1 MNQSNALIRG
11 SLSDVSRRGGMSLAE
26 SFVGVDVVILLDVSG
41 SMVMEDS
48 RDGRSRYDVALEEL
62 AQLQANMPG
71 KLAVI
76 GFSDHPE
83 FAPSGQPFFQ
93 GGRTDLAKALQ
104 FARMADITGMR
115 FIVVSD
121 GQPDDER
128 AALDVAATYQGRIDC
143 VYVGPETDLHA
154 QEFLNRLAQA
164 HGGQKVTADR
174 VQQLAATIETLLLAA
189 R

>member
-1 MNQSNALIRG
+1 MNQNTALIRG
-11 SLSDVSRRGGMSLAE
+11 SLSDVSRREGMSLAE

-71 KLAVI
+71 KIAVI
-76 GFSDHPE
+76 GFSNYPE
-83 FAPSGQPFFQ
+83 FAPNGKPAFQ
-93 GGRTDLAKALQ
+93 GGNTDLAKALQ
-104 FARMADITGMR
+104 FARMADIVGMR

-121 GQPDDER
+121 GQPDNER
-128 AALDVAATYQGRIDC
+128 EALDVAATYQGRIDC
-143 VYVGPETDLHA
+143 VYVGPEHDRFG
-154 QEFLNRLAQA
+154 QDFLNKLAHA

-174 VQQLAATIETLLLAA
+174 VQQLAAKIETLLLSA

>member
-1 MNQSNALIRG
+1 MNQNNALIPG
-11 SLSDVSRRGGMSLAE
+11 SLSDVSRREGMSLAE

-93 GGRTDLAKALQ
+93 GSGTDLAKALR
-104 FARMADITGMR
+104 FAKMADIATIR

-121 GQPDDER
+121 GQPDDEH
-128 AALDVAATYQGRIDC
+128 AALDVAATYQGQIDC
-143 VYVGPETDLHA
+143 VFVGPEHDLHG
-154 QEFLNRLAQA
+154 QEFLGRLANA
-164 HGGQKVTADR
+164 HGGQHVTADR
-174 VQQLAATIETLLLAA
+174 VQQLAAKIETLLLMEK
-189 R
+189 

>member
-11 SLSDVSRRGGMSLAE
+11 SLSDVSMREGLSLAE

-41 SMVMEDS
+41 SMMMQDS
-48 RDGRSRYDVALEEL
+48 RGGRSRYDVALEEL
-62 AQLQANMPG
+62 AQLQQAMPG
-71 KLAVI
+71 RIAVI

-83 FAPSGQPFFQ
+83 FAPNGAPRFQ
-93 GGRTDLAKALQ
+93 GTNTDLARALQ
-104 FARMADITGMR
+104 FARMADIAGMR

-143 VYVGPETDLHA
+143 VFVGPEHDRLG
-154 QEFLNRLAQA
+154 QEFLNKLASA

-174 VQQLAATIETLLLAA
+174 VQQLAAKIETLLLAA